1 MENSSQFSTQ
11 ELQQKAL
18 EHVNY
23 LRSTFNSN
31 EDLVENLHTL
41 FVSYAAECGAQD
53 EVVSSYLALR
63 HFLKQTEAMFNPK
76 NENHG

>member
-1 MENSSQFSTQ
+1 MENSSQFSTP

-23 LRSTFNSN
+23 LRSIFNGN
-31 EDLVENLHTL
+31 EDHVENLHTL
-41 FVSYAAECGAQD
+41 FIAYVADCGAQD
-53 EVVSSYLALR
+53 EVISSYLALR
-63 HFLKQTEAMFNPK
+63 DFLKQTEAMFNPK